1 MKSDEEQY
9 SYISLP
15 ALWTIFDVEDPLV
28 IMLEGKNAFQNDL
41 LDLMYKSIAQNFK
54 GHEKF
59 TILGGIPWTMV
70 EDKLHFHKTKTVALS
85 GLYDKANKIPA
96 FQSNFIRYELILN
109 KKSID

>member
-28 IMLEGKNAFQNDL
+28 TMLEGKNAFQNDL
-41 LDLMYKSIAQNFK
+41 LDLMYKSIARNFK

-59 TILGGIPWTMV
+59 TILGGISWTMV
-70 EDKLHFHKTKTVALS
+70 EDKLHLHKVASFHNITLIRFICCIMIEMNL
-85 GLYDKANKIPA
+85 GIICY
-96 FQSNFIRYELILN
+96 SNLT
-109 KKSID
+109 